1 MTTFIILAA
10 IMAAVALALVV
21 WPLYRGRASEDRS
34 GLVAIGVVVILLPV
48 AAALLYHT
56 ASNWN
61 WDQKAMEMASGGQH
75 SLQQM
80 VTQLE
85 ARLKREPDDVQG
97 WLMLGRSRFVMN
109 NFPGAAAAFGEAYRA
124 SNGQNLEA
132 VIGYGEALAIVDE
145 SSMRGKAAQLFED
158 ALKMDPSN
166 PKALW
171 YGGLAAAGAGRLD
184 VARER
189 WVTLVKQ
196 PLPQDV
202 RALVAQRIGELD
214 QQLGRK
220 PDPELALLAKAQP
233 APAET
238 EAAAAASA
246 TPAASAA
253 PAAGGPGSVTVHVK
267 VSPAL
272 AGKVPAGTP
281 LFVLARDPT
290 QPGPPF
296 AAKRFPAA
304 ALPMDVVL
312 TEQDAMMPSRTLKT
326 AQQLVIV
333 ARYSTSGMPTA
344 ASGDL
349 YGEVPYDL
357 AAGRPVD
364 LLIDKRVP

>member
-1 MTTFIILAA
+1 LTTFVVLAA
-10 IMAAVALALVV
+10 IMAAIALGLVI
-21 WPLYRGRASEDRS
+21 WPLYRARASEGRS
-34 GLVAIGVVVILLPV
+34 ALLAIGVVVVLLPV
-48 AAALLYHT
+48 AAALLYHK

-61 WDQKAMEMASGGQH
+61 WDPKAMEAAAGGQH
-75 SLQQM
+75 SLPQM

-85 ARLKREPDDVQG
+85 ARLQREPDDVQG

-109 NFPGAAAAFGEAYRA
+109 NFAGAATAFSEAYRA
-124 SNGQNLEA
+124 SNGQNFEA
-132 VIGYGEALAIVDE
+132 VIGYGEALAISDE
-145 SSMRGKAAQLFED
+145 STMRAKAAQLFED

-171 YGGLAAAGAGRLD
+171 YGGLAAAAAGRLD

-189 WVTLVKQ
+189 WITLVKQ
-196 PLPQDV
+196 QLPDDV
-202 RALVAQRIGELD
+202 RGLVAQRIGELD

-220 PDPELALLAKAQP
+220 PDPELAMLAKAAPSP
-233 APAET
+233 AVE
-238 EAAAAASA
+238 E
-246 TPAASAA
+246 TPAAA
-253 PAAGGPGSVTVHVK
+253 PAAAPASVAAPAGSPGSVTVHVT
-267 VSPAL
+267 VSPSL
-272 AGKVPAGTP
+272 AARVPPGTP

-296 AAKRFPAA
+296 AAKRFPQA

-312 TEQDAMMPSRTLKT
+312 TDQDSMMPTRTLKN

-364 LLIDKRVP
+364 LLIDKQVP

>member
-10 IMAAVALALVV
+10 IMAAVALGLVV
-21 WPLYRGRASEDRS
+21 WPLYRARASDGKG

-61 WDQKAMEMASGGQH
+61 WDPKAMEAAAGGQH

-85 ARLKREPDDVQG
+85 ARLQSEPDDVQG

-109 NFPGAAAAFGEAYRA
+109 NYAGAASAFGEAYRA
-124 SNGQNLEA
+124 SKGQNFEA
-132 VIGYGEALAIVDE
+132 VIGYGEALAVSDE
-145 SSMRGKAAQLFED
+145 TTMRGKAAQLFED
-158 ALKMDPSN
+158 ALKMDASN

-171 YGGLAAAGAGRLD
+171 YGGLAAATAGRLD

-189 WVTLVKQ
+189 WMTLVKQ
-196 PLPQDV
+196 PLPDEV

-220 PDPELALLAKAQP
+220 PDPELAMLAKAAP
-233 APAET
+233 APAA
-238 EAAAAASA
+238 EATATASASASASA
-246 TPAASAA
+246 TAAVAN
-253 PAAGGPGSVTVHVK
+253 PGSVTVHVK

-272 AGKVPAGTP
+272 AGKVPSGTP

-296 AAKRFPAA
+296 AAKRFPDA

-312 TEQDAMMPSRTLKT
+312 TEQDAMMPTRTLKN

-364 LLIDKRVP
+364 LLIDKQVP